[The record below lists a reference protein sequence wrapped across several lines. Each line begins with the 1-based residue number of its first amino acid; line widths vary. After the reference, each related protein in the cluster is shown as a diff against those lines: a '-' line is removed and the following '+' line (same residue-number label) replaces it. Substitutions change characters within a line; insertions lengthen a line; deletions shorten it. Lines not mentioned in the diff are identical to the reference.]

1 MARLSL
7 KITSRIND
15 FFCRLFK
22 TRLYFARPAS
32 NLPAGSVV
40 FFPVDSETLNC
51 GLASIIIY
59 KKEIRPENPDIATL
73 AGLYDSVKASCLDSG
88 KKIDSICDW
97 YLGGEAVLGEL
108 KKTVSSF
115 KADSV
120 FSHIFKSTEIYGRIA
135 SFVTSFEEV
144 IGNESAALEKIMGG
158 LESDKV
164 DVAFARIELV
174 KDIAWTLKVE
184 ILDNI
189 DRIRKLMSTIDGYPS
204 PETIIIFRKIS
215 SVLSSIGTL
224 EVRGRDSA
232 GISIMLH
239 YTPEVFKSL
248 ESQLQQ
254 LSLYDRFKSRCNQNV
269 LLNNCISMT
278 SRKHDDGEVI
288 HTVVFTYKI
297 AAEIGRLGDNVRFL
311 RTQIKNDPVLQAAL
325 SFHPD
330 KMSISSHTRW
340 ASVGAITEPNC
351 HPVDNMTPPENS
363 FKSHGII
370 HVCLNGDIDNYHEL
384 KDDFE
389 NQFGAIQADITTDT
403 KIIALQI
410 ERYLS
415 RGFDVEESFRLALN
429 DFDGSHAITMQ
440 TDIAPGKLF
449 LGQRGSG
456 QAIFVGMSGD
466 HAMATSEIYGFI
478 EDTQNFIKLDGDSGI
493 NGEKGNPR
501 GQIVVIDQS
510 GPADLSSIKAFYY
523 DGTPYDFQKVGLK
536 HTEITSRDID
546 RQDFDHF
553 FLKEIS
559 ESPVSVS
566 KTLLGKWKSVTNSDS
581 SESLIVNLSEK
592 IVPQN
597 IVNSM
602 KAGEIKRIFFIGQ
615 GTAGVAGLANA
626 GILKHY
632 LNSPDIQ
639 ISSLKS
645 SELSGFTFEEGD
657 TSESMADALV
667 IAISQSGTTTD
678 TNRSVD
684 MAKERGAK
692 TIAIVNRRDSDLTF
706 KVDGVMYTS
715 SGRDIEMSVASTKA
729 FYSQIVAGALIS
741 LYLAQITGKRSND
754 FITNEIRSLLSL
766 PDQMRK
772 VLGMRPEIEA
782 SAKARATT
790 KTYWAVVGS
799 GPNKAAS
806 DEIRIK
812 LSELCYKTISS
823 DYVEDKKHI
832 DLSSEPL
839 IIICAAGTRQS
850 VLGDIIKDVAIF
862 NAHKAI
868 PIVITDEGE
877 HRFDNYSKDI
887 FRVPHMP
894 EHLSPILN
902 TLAGHIWGYY
912 AALAINDGSRF
923 LYRQRQILQNVLDE
937 CTKQGLSIY
946 ETVLD
951 DRFRNQVAEFY
962 REFMDAKKSG
972 RYSALFNTTLSMDIT
987 LLLKYL
993 SARLPGS
1000 DFDMDFGVRGTASN
1014 MVNLLFEKLGEAIN
1028 DMARPVDAIKHQAK
1042 TVTVGTSRISE
1053 KVDGIVFDQ
1062 IREFGFSISNI
1073 ANRNIIVLKNL
1084 QEIIAEVKGA
1094 LLYGI
1099 SDLNVFGEPTE
1110 NTRISPIK
1118 KTGVLA
1124 SEPSRTERDSR
1135 LKGTKFIIAKEGNVF
1150 IGRGLKDGRRILVI
1164 PVLAGKAGSS
1174 GAIDHLLSL
1183 NIELKDKNDVSL
1195 HTKIKALGGKLDRI
1209 RNLVQEK
1216 GYSWDNSMLQLLDM
1230 DELYG
1235 MPAEKSIEIICQ
1247 RIKSD

>member
-1 MARLSL
+1 MTRHSSSSTMLIVNSIKTML
-7 KITSRIND
+7 KSKV
-15 FFCRLFK
+15 FFAK
-22 TRLYFARPAS
+22 PLYKV
-32 NLPAGSVV
+32 PAGSVV
-40 FFPVDSETLNC
+40 LFPVDVDTLNC
-51 GLASIIIY
+51 GLASIIVY
-59 KKEIRPENPDIATL
+59 KKEVNPETPDLGLLATL
-73 AGLYDSVKASCLDSG
+73 HESVNKAGLENG
-88 KKIDSICDW
+88 KSIDSICDW
-97 YLGGEAVLGEL
+97 YLGGEAVLNDL
-108 KKTVSSF
+108 KKTVSGF
-115 KADSV
+115 KSDAV
-120 FSHIFKSTEIYGRIA
+120 FSRIFRSGEICGKISSIA
-135 SFVTSFEEV
+135 ASFEE
-144 IGNESAALEKIMGG
+144 IIAAESRILGRIMGG
-158 LESDKV
+158 LETDKV
-164 DVAFARIELV
+164 ELASSRIELI
-174 KDIAWTLKVE
+174 KDIAWTLKIE
-184 ILDNI
+184 LLENI
-189 DRIRKLMSTIDGYPS
+189 DKIKKLITLGDIEPS
-204 PETIIIFRKIS
+204 PESIIIFRKIS
-215 SVLSSIGTL
+215 SVLNSIGTL

-239 YTPEVFKSL
+239 YKSEVAREIEL
-248 ESQLQQ
+248 QLQQ
-254 LSLYDRFKSRCNQNV
+254 QALYDRFMSRCNQSV
-269 LLNNCISMT
+269 LLNNCIS
-278 SRKHDDGEVI
+278 SSARKQEDGSI
-288 HTVVFTYKI
+288 LKTLVFTYKI
-297 AAEIGRLGDNVRFL
+297 AAEIGRLGDNVKFL
-311 RTQIKNDPVLQAAL
+311 RTQIKNDPILQTAL
-325 SFHPD
+325 CFHPE
-330 KMSISSHTRW
+330 KMSISAHTRW

-351 HPVDNMTPPENS
+351 HPVDNQTPLENS

-384 KDDFE
+384 KEDFE
-389 NQFGAIQADITTDT
+389 NQFGAIQSEITTDT

-415 RGFDVEESFRLALN
+415 RGFDIEESFRLALN
-429 DFDGSHAITMQ
+429 DFDGSHAITMH

-456 QAIFVGMSGD
+456 QAIFVGFSDD

-478 EDTQNFIKLDGDSGI
+478 EDTQNFIKLDGDSGL

-501 GQIVVIDQS
+501 GQIVIIDQY
-510 GPADLSSIKAFYY
+510 GEPNLSSVKAMYY
-523 DGTPYDFQKVGLK
+523 DGSSYDFEKAGLK
-536 HTEITSRDID
+536 SSEITSRDID
-546 RQDFDHF
+546 RQSFDHF

-559 ESPVSVS
+559 ESPLSVS
-566 KTLLGKWKSVTNSDS
+566 RTIQGKWKSVTNPDG
-581 SESLIVNLSEK
+581 SECLRVNLGEK
-592 IVPQN
+592 IVPQK
-597 IVNSM
+597 IVNALKS
-602 KAGEIKRIFFIGQ
+602 GEIKRIFFIGQ
-615 GTAGVAGLANA
+615 GTAGVAGLTSS

-632 LNSPDIQ
+632 LHSPDIQ
-639 ISSLKS
+639 ISALKS
-645 SELSGFTFEEGD
+645 SELSGFTLEEND
-657 TSESMADALV
+657 TSESLSDALI

-692 TIAIVNRRDSDLTF
+692 TLAIVNRRDSDLTF
-706 KVDGVMYTS
+706 KADGVMYTS

-741 LYLAQITGKRSND
+741 LYLAQITGKRDDD
-754 FITNEIRSLLSL
+754 FISTEIRSLLEL
-766 PDQMRK
+766 PDHMRT
-772 VLGMRPEIEA
+772 VLSMRPELEA

-790 KTYWAVVGS
+790 KTYWAAVGS

-839 IIICAAGTRQS
+839 IIVCAAGTRQS

-868 PIVITDEGE
+868 PVVITDEGE
-877 HRFDNYSKDI
+877 HRFDNYARDV
-887 FRVPHMP
+887 FRVPHVS
-894 EHLSPILN
+894 EHLAPVLN

-912 AALAINDGSRF
+912 AALSINDGSRF
-923 LYRQRQILQNVLDE
+923 LYRQRSLLQVVLDE

-951 DRFRNQVAEFY
+951 DRFRNKIAEFY
-962 REFMDAKKSG
+962 HEFMDVKKSG
-972 RYSALFNTTLSMDIT
+972 KYSALFSTTLSMDIT

-993 SARLPGS
+993 AGRLPGA

-1042 TVTVGTSRISE
+1042 TVTVGTSRITE
-1053 KVDGIVFDQ
+1053 KVEGIIFDQ
-1062 IREFGFSISNI
+1062 IKEFGFNISQI
-1073 ANRNIIVLKNL
+1073 ANKNIIVLKNL
-1084 QEIIAEVKGA
+1084 QEIISEVKGS

-1099 SDLNVFGEPTE
+1099 TELNIFGEPTE
-1110 NTRISPIK
+1110 NTRIIPLK

-1124 SEPSRTERDSR
+1124 GETSRTEKDSK
-1135 LKGTKFIIAKEGNVF
+1135 LKGTKYIIVKEGNIF

-1164 PVLAGKAGSS
+1164 PVLSGTAGTS

-1183 NIELKDKNDVSL
+1183 NISLKDKDAVSL

-1216 GYSWDNSMLQLLDM
+1216 GFVWDNSILQVLDM
-1230 DELYG
+1230 DELFG
-1235 MPAEKSIEIICQ
+1235 MAAEKSIELICQ
-1247 RIKSD
+1247 RIQS